1 MENGKIFGLKT
12 LHLYLTRQVLATLAM
27 TVMVFTFVLL
37 LGNLLKEILSLV
49 INHQA
54 TGWLV
59 LHALALLIPYV
70 LAFSLPIGMLT
81 AALLVFGRFSADQEL
96 TAARAGGL
104 SLVSLATPI
113 LILSLVLS
121 GVCAWLN
128 LQVAPAS
135 RVAYKNLLYDAGLAQ
150 PTRALQA
157 NQYVELGKYTLYV
170 SKVRKD
176 GTNVDNV
183 LLYKYDD
190 KHDLQAVI
198 RAPKGTITSQSN
210 AIELVLIDANNVHTG
225 VNGWEADSNA
235 GTVTFRFEPRSIA
248 QEKQNVPITDMT
260 FSQLWQKI
268 DELEQVQTVA
278 PAPRKVDK
286 TQAQPAKQDP
296 KLHEMTTDM
305 TMPLLVQIHRE
316 AAFSFA
322 CVGFTLIGIPL
333 AIRAH
338 RRETS
343 AGIAIA
349 LVLVLIYYSFIILGQ
364 AWQSHPERAPHLIMW
379 VPNFIFQ
386 AVGAVLLW
394 RANKGV

>member
-1 MENGKIFGLKT
+1 
-12 LHLYLTRQVLATLAM
+12 M

-113 LILSLVLS
+113 LILSVMLS

-128 LQVAPAS
+128 LQVAPAA
-135 RVAYKNLLYDAGLAQ
+135 RVAYKDLLYEAGLAQ

-170 SKVRKD
+170 SKVQKD

-183 LLYKYDD
+183 LLYMYDD
-190 KHDLQAVI
+190 KHDLQAVV
-198 RAPKGTITSQSN
+198 RSPSGTIIGQSNGLELILHKPYAMHNGHEGWELDTSSQSN
-210 AIELVLIDANNVHTG
+210 A
-225 VNGWEADSNA
+225 
-235 GTVTFRFEPRSIA
+235 TFDFPLRSPKE
-248 QEKQNVPITDMT
+248 QKQNVPITDMT

-268 DELEQVQTVA
+268 DELEQVRTVS
-278 PAPRKVDK
+278 PALPKIDK
-286 TQAQPAKQDP
+286 SNASTSPKQDP
-296 KLHEMTTDM
+296 KLREMTSDM
-305 TMPLLVQIHRE
+305 TMPLLVQVHRE

-322 CVGFTLIGIPL
+322 CIGFTLIGIPL

-343 AGIAIA
+343 AGVAIA

-364 AWQSHPERAPHLIMW
+364 AWQGHPERAPHLIMW
-379 VPNFIFQ
+379 LPNFIFQ

>member
-1 MENGKIFGLKT
+1 
-12 LHLYLTRQVLATLAM
+12 M
-27 TVMVFTFVLL
+27 TVLVFTFVLL

-54 TGWLV
+54 TVGLV
-59 LHALALLIPYV
+59 VRALALLIPYV

-128 LQVAPAS
+128 MEVAPAS
-135 RVAYKNLLYDAGLAQ
+135 RVAYKNLLYEAGMAQ

-157 NQYVELGKYTLYV
+157 NQFVELGKYTLYV
-170 SKVRKD
+170 SKVHKN
-176 GTNVDNV
+176 GTNVENV
-183 LLYKYDD
+183 LLYEYDD
-190 KHDLQAVI
+190 QHDLHGVI
-198 RAPKGTITSQSN
+198 RAPTGTITALTNRIQ
-210 AIELVLIDANNVHTG
+210 LVLDFPYVLYKEQDGWTYQGGSTNAVMEFPLRSQNAQG
-225 VNGWEADSNA
+225 VN
-235 GTVTFRFEPRSIA
+235 
-248 QEKQNVPITDMT
+248 VPLSDMT
-260 FSQLWQKI
+260 FSQLWAKLN
-268 DELEQVQTVA
+268 ELEQVRTAA
-278 PAPRKVDK
+278 PAPRRTDK
-286 TQAQPAKQDP
+286 TKSPTADAKPDA
-296 KLHEMTTDM
+296 KIKELTTDLS
-305 TMPLLVQIHRE
+305 MPLLVQIHRE
-316 AAFSFA
+316 VAFSFA
-322 CVGFTLIGIPL
+322 CIGFTLVGIPL

-349 LVLVLIYYSFIILGQ
+349 LVLLLVYYSFIILGQ
-364 AWQSHPERAPHLIMW
+364 SWQSHPERAPYLIMW
-379 VPNFIFQ
+379 MPNFIFQ

-394 RANKGV
+394 RANKGI

>member
-1 MENGKIFGLKT
+1 VKT

-37 LGNLLKEILSLV
+37 LGNLLKEILTLV

-54 TGWLV
+54 TGALV

-104 SLVSLATPI
+104 SLVSLSTPI
-113 LILSLVLS
+113 LVLSLLLS

-128 LQVAPAS
+128 MEVAPAS
-135 RVAYKNLLYDAGLAQ
+135 RVAYKNLLYEAGMAQ

-170 SKVRKD
+170 SKVQKD
-176 GTNVDNV
+176 GTNVENV
-183 LLYKYDD
+183 LLYEYDEH
-190 KHDLQAVI
+190 HDLHAVI
-198 RAPKGTITSQSN
+198 RSPKGAITSQTNQIELFLENPYVLLKQPAGWEYQGASSN
-210 AIELVLIDANNVHTG
+210 ATMEFPLRSQMAQG
-225 VNGWEADSNA
+225 VN
-235 GTVTFRFEPRSIA
+235 
-248 QEKQNVPITDMT
+248 VPLSDMT
-260 FSQLWQKI
+260 FTQLWTKLN
-268 DELEQVQTVA
+268 ELEQVRAFA
-278 PAPRKVDK
+278 PPRPVDK
-286 TQAQPAKQDP
+286 TKTKSSDAKP
-296 KLHEMTTDM
+296 KAKVAELITDM
-305 TMPLLVQIHRE
+305 SMPILVQIHRQ

-322 CVGFTLIGIPL
+322 CIGFTLIGIPL

-343 AGIAIA
+343 AGVAIA
-349 LVLVLIYYSFIILGQ
+349 LVLVLVYYSFIILGQ
-364 AWQSHPERAPHLIMW
+364 SWQSHPERAPHLIMW
-379 VPNFIFQ
+379 LPNFIFQ

-394 RANKGV
+394 RANRGV